1 MARKK
6 QGEEE
11 PPQRS
16 RVPAKTSE
24 EQERINIG
32 LAEELAERQLRD
44 GSASAQVQIHYLKMG
59 TEQYKLEQ
67 RRLEGEIELQKAK
80 IEAIA
85 QQGRIEELFTRAIDA
100 FTTYRPPDYPDFELP
115 QAHGQD

>member
-1 MARKK
+1 MARRK

-11 PPQRS
+11 QSQVS
-16 RVPAKTSE
+16 RVPAMTSE

-59 TEQYKLEQ
+59 TEQYRLEQ

-80 IEAIA
+80 IEAIS
-85 QQGRIEELFTRAIDA
+85 QQARIEELFTSAIQA
-100 FTTYRPPDYPDFELP
+100 FTTYRAPDYPELEVP
-115 QAHGQD
+115 PHGED